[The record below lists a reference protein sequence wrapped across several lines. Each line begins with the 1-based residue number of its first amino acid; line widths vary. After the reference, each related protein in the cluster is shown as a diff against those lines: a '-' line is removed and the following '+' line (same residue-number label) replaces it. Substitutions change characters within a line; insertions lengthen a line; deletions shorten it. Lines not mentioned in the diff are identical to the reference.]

1 MEAAAHLLGRA
12 EEQRRIA
19 AVVSAA
25 RNGLG
30 GALLLEGEPGIGKT
44 ALLEA
49 ATAERAGVRL
59 LRADGF
65 EAESTLPY
73 AALQRLMIP
82 LRDYLPALPERHQ
95 QALRVAAGVAAGP
108 PPDRFL
114 VGLGVLGLLAAAG
127 EDTPVVCAVDDAH
140 LLDSESLDALALV
153 ARRLGA
159 ESAALVLASRE
170 ARARR
175 DPDGRSAAAAGG
187 RSRPRRRRSACC
199 CPRCR
204 SPSTRRPR
212 RRSPSR
218 PAATRWP

>member
-1 MEAAAHLLGRA
+1 MEPAALLGRV

-49 ATAERAGVRL
+49 ATTERTGVRL

-82 LRDYLPALPERHQ
+82 LRDYLPVLPERHQ

-127 EDTPVVCAVDDAH
+127 EDTPVLCAVDDAH
-140 LLDSESLDALALV
+140 LLDS
-153 ARRLGA
+153 
-159 ESAALVLASRE
+159 
-170 ARARR
+170 
-175 DPDGRSAAAAGG
+175 
-187 RSRPRRRRSACC
+187 
-199 CPRCR
+199 
-204 SPSTRRPR
+204 
-212 RRSPSR
+212 
-218 PAATRWP
+218 